1 MMVRDMRSAAS
12 VRAVDEQDRV
22 GGSRRS
28 PRSARPRI
36 GLALAGGG
44 PLGAI
49 YEIGA
54 LAALTEALSLDF
66 NDVDVYV
73 GVSAGSFIAAALAN
87 GITPHQISR
96 AFIESEKSRD
106 RFEPSILL
114 KPAYREY
121 ARRLASLPPLVV
133 GALCHYVLDSG
144 TAMGAFER
152 LGRAIPTGIFSGK
165 EVDKY
170 LGRIFSQPGRSND
183 FRHLSHQL
191 YLVAT
196 DLDTGE
202 SLAFGSDDLKDVPI
216 SRAVQASAALPGL
229 FPPVEINGRYFVDG
243 ALRKTLHASIALD
256 HGVDL
261 MLCLNPLV
269 PFDASPHH
277 RTRDREHHLDKLVEG
292 GLPVVLAQTFRSI
305 IHSRLGASMER
316 YKTAYPDTD
325 IVLFEPN
332 RADADMFFTNLF
344 SYSSRRRLC
353 EHAYQKTREEL
364 WKRRHELAPLFARHG
379 VEIRTDVLRDPSLTL
394 VKSLRK
400 SRGMRLDT
408 ASTAATRALT
418 HTLDDLERW
427 LHYTAA

>member
-1 MMVRDMRSAAS
+1 
-12 VRAVDEQDRV
+12 
-22 GGSRRS
+22 
-28 PRSARPRI
+28 
-36 GLALAGGG
+36 
-44 PLGAI
+44 LGAI

-54 LAALTEALSLDF
+54 LAALSETLDGLDL
-66 NDVDVYV
+66 NDADVYV
-73 GVSAGSFIAAALAN
+73 GVSAGGFIAAGLVN
-87 GITPHQISR
+87 GFSPHQMSR
-96 AFIESEKSRD
+96 VFIEGEKTLD

-121 ARRLASLPPLVV
+121 ARRLASLPPLLAS
-133 GALCHYVLDSG
+133 ALWHYALG
-144 TAMGAFER
+144 TSTIMSAFER
-152 LGRAIPTGIFSGK
+152 LGRAIPTGVFSG
-165 EVDKY
+165 EAVDSY
-170 LGRIFSQPGRSND
+170 LGRIFSQPGRAND
-183 FRHLSHQL
+183 FRQLSRKL

-202 SLAFGSDDLKDVPI
+202 SVAFGAPGLDHVPI

-229 FPPVEINGRYFVDG
+229 FPPVEIEGRYFVDG

-256 HGVDL
+256 QGVDV
-261 MLCLNPLV
+261 MVCLNPLV
-269 PFDASPHH
+269 PYDSRRHH

-305 IHSRLGASMER
+305 IHSRLGAGLER

-325 IVLFEPN
+325 VVLFEPN

-364 WKRRHELAPLFARHG
+364 WARRHELAPQLARHG
-379 VEIRTDVLRDPSLTL
+379 IEIRTDVLRDDSLTL
-394 VKSLRK
+394 VKSLKK
-400 SRGMRLDT
+400 SRGIWRET
-408 ASTAATRALT
+408 ASTAATRLLT

-427 LHYTAA
+427 LRYAAAA